1 MKCAIRKTLLLAG
14 TALGSLPALAL
25 AEPPAALDRV
35 PGDAVVA
42 GIGFPA
48 NARRKTWH
56 AIRDFLVSQCGLSLM
71 P

>member
-1 MKCAIRKTLLLAG
+1 MANAACSLDIDGDGRVTGTVDALLHARV
-14 TALGSLPALAL
+14 ALGVS
-25 AEPPAALDRV
+25 
-35 PGDAVVA
+35 GDAVVA